1 MAYTTIDK
9 PTDYFNVK
17 LYAGNSSTQSITGIG
32 FQPDFVWIKRRNA
45 SSYTDNH
52 HLYDSVRGATKYL
65 RSNITNAEST
75 DSTTLTSFDSD
86 GFSLGSYVII
96 NETGGNHV
104 AWNWLASNTTASNTD
119 GSITST
125 VSANT
130 TAGFSIVSYTGTSST
145 ATVGH
150 GLGVTPSMII
160 VKNRSATQNWIVYH
174 QAIGN
179 TGAIYLNASNAT
191 NTASGWFNNT
201 SPTSSVFTVG
211 TYDAINGSSH
221 NLIAYCFREVKGFSK
236 FGSYVGGSTPNF
248 IYTGFKPAMVI
259 FKSTGAD
266 NWCIMD
272 NKRDSFNV
280 MDKRLFPHL
289 SNAESTGVS
298 NVVDFVSNGF
308 CLRTSDSS
316 FNLNGQSFIYLSF
329 AENPFVTSTGIPTT
343 AR

>member
-1 MAYTTIDK
+1 MSYTTIDK
-9 PTDYFNVK
+9 PSDYFNTII
-17 LYAGNSSTQSITGIG
+17 YTGDGGQSVAGIG
-32 FQPDFVWIKRRNA
+32 FRPDLVWVKARGNT
-45 SSYTDNH
+45 YNH
-52 HLYDSVRGATKYL
+52 QIHDSVRGATAGML
-65 RSNITNAEST
+65 SSNASDAESVLYEF
-75 DSTTLTSFDSD
+75 DSFDSD
-86 GFSLGSYVII
+86 GFTTDSGNITGVNGSGH
-96 NETGGNHV
+96 TQV
-104 AWNWLASNTTASNTD
+104 AWNWLAGGTASSNTD
-119 GSITST
+119 GSITSS

-160 VKNRSATQNWIVYH
+160 VKNRSAAQNWIVYH

-179 TGAIYLNASNAT
+179 TGALYLNASNAT
-191 NTASGWFNNT
+191 DTASGWFNNT

-221 NLIAYCFREVKGFSK
+221 NLIAYCFAEKKGFSK
-236 FGSYVGGSTPNF
+236 FGSYVGNGSTPNF

>member
-1 MAYTTIDK
+1 
-9 PTDYFNVK
+9 
-17 LYAGNSSTQSITGIG
+17 
-32 FQPDFVWIKRRNA
+32 
-45 SSYTDNH
+45 
-52 HLYDSVRGATKYL
+52 
-65 RSNITNAEST
+65 
-75 DSTTLTSFDSD
+75 
-86 GFSLGSYVII
+86 
-96 NETGGNHV
+96 
-104 AWNWLASNTTASNTD
+104 
-119 GSITST
+119 

-160 VKNRSATQNWIVYH
+160 VKNRSAVQNWIVYH

-221 NLIAYCFREVKGFSK
+221 NLIAYCFAEKKGFSK
-236 FGSYVGGSTPNF
+236 LGTYTGNGSIPNF

-316 FNLNGQSFIYLSF
+316 FNLNGQSFIYMAF